1 MKKVIITFLF
11 GGFLLV
17 SCKKDECPVPDNI
30 TKISATWVGKYS
42 TTDGTTPTIDQ
53 CWEIKSNGEIIVHD
67 GFTTPTAP
75 DANKAKGTWT
85 LNGTKFRA
93 TYKFLTLNLNRY
105 IDATLSA
112 DFKSMTGTR
121 GQDGVYTGSG
131 NITMT
136 RP

>member
-1 MKKVIITFLF
+1 MKKVTIAFFL
-11 GGFLLV
+11 GSFLLI
-17 SCKKDECPVPDNI
+17 SCKKDCAKPDDI

-42 TTDGTTPTIDQ
+42 TTDGGTQNVDQ
-53 CWEIKSNGEIIVHD
+53 TWEIKSNGEIIVHD
-67 GFTTPTAP
+67 GYTSPTAP

-112 DFKSMTGTR
+112 DFKTMTGNR
-121 GQDGVYTGSG
+121 GQDGIFTGNG
-131 NITMT
+131 NFTMT